1 MSYLVLARKYRPRV
15 FADMVGQEVVTATLA
30 GAIRED
36 RVGHAYLFTGPR
48 GTGKTTTARIL
59 AKALN
64 CEKGPTPDPCG
75 VCERCRAAESGS
87 EIDLVEIDA
96 ASNTGVDYVRELR
109 EQAAYLPMH
118 ARYKIYIVDE
128 VHMLSKPAF
137 NALLKTLEEPP
148 PHVKFL
154 FATTELEK
162 VIETVVSRCQVL
174 RLVPL
179 QEETIVKRLDWVF
192 EQEGVR
198 AEPGVTAAL
207 ARRARGGM
215 RDALSLAD
223 QLLSLGGET
232 PKLDDIGKL
241 SAAAG
246 GEAFEALFSAL
257 ETGDPARAL
266 AALPGTEGSEAE
278 FLSGALDH
286 LRATLLVGLCGEGV
300 PVVDLSP
307 SERKLASARA
317 ERLGVERLSI
327 WLEELLLARER
338 MRELPQHSRLSFEL
352 ALFDLCRPESA
363 LALDEIA
370 SRLEALES
378 RMGQS
383 ETAPRA
389 AELRPAAP
397 AVRPAPAAPPVPA
410 RAAVPA
416 PAPAPALDA
425 AALWKRFLEELEQHS
440 STLAETLRARGRLGD
455 FSGAR
460 VGVRISGLAE
470 PERVLFQTPRNARA
484 CAQILSRLL
493 GREVTFALEEPA
505 APQRKPQDSF
515 TGRVTE
521 LFGGRM
527 EDEG

>member
-15 FADMVGQEVVTATLA
+15 FSDMVGQEVVTATLR
-30 GAIRED
+30 GAIAEQ

-64 CEKGPTPDPCG
+64 CEKGPAPDPCLE
-75 VCERCRAAESGS
+75 CARCRAAESGS

-118 ARYKIYIVDE
+118 ARFKIYIVDE

-154 FATTELEK
+154 FATTEPEK

-179 QEETIVKRLDWVF
+179 SESTIAGRLGTVF
-192 EQEGVR
+192 DAEGVR
-198 AEPGVTAAL
+198 AEAGVAEAL

-223 QLLSLGGET
+223 QLLSLAGDAPT
-232 PKLDDIGKL
+232 LADIDKL

-246 GEAFEALFSAL
+246 GQAFEGLFAAL
-257 ETGDPARAL
+257 EAGERARAL
-266 AALPGTEGSEAE
+266 AALPPCEGSEAE
-278 FLSGALDH
+278 FLSGLLDH
-286 LRATLLVGLCGEGV
+286 LRATLLVGLHGEDMPLVG
-300 PVVDLSP
+300 LSP
-307 SERKLASARA
+307 DERQRAQARA
-317 ERLGVERLSI
+317 QRLGTERLAL
-327 WLEELLLARER
+327 WLEELLVARER
-338 MRELPQHSRLSFEL
+338 MRELPQHARLALEL

-363 LALDEIA
+363 LALSEIA
-370 SRLEALES
+370 ERLEALEA
-378 RMGQS
+378 RAGQAAV
-383 ETAPRA
+383 TRPAPPR
-389 AELRPAAP
+389 ELRPVP
-397 AVRPAPAAPPVPA
+397 QPPAPATAPVRDPQT
-410 RAAVPA
+410 
-416 PAPAPALDA
+416 
-425 AALWKRFLEELEQHS
+425 LWNTFLEELAQSS
-440 STLAETLRARGRLGD
+440 STLAETLRARGRLGET
-455 FSGAR
+455 SERRVSAR
-460 VGVRISGLAE
+460 VANLSE
-470 PERVLFQTPRNARA
+470 DERLLFHTARNQKA
-484 CAQILSRLL
+484 CAQILARLL
-493 GREVTFALEEPA
+493 GREVEFVIEEPA
-505 APQRKPQDSF
+505 APQRKQKDVF
-515 TGRVTE
+515 TGKVQE
-521 LFGGRM
+521 LFGGRL

>member
-15 FADMVGQEVVTATLA
+15 FSDMVGQEVVTATLR
-30 GAIRED
+30 GAIAEG

-64 CEKGPTPDPCG
+64 CEKGPAPDPCG
-75 VCERCRAAESGS
+75 ECARCRAAESGS

-118 ARYKIYIVDE
+118 ARFKIYIVDE

-179 QEETIVKRLDWVF
+179 SEPTIVGRLEDVF
-192 EQEGVR
+192 GREGVR
-198 AEPGVTAAL
+198 AGPGVCEAL

-223 QLLSLGGET
+223 QLLSIAGEA
-232 PKLDDIGKL
+232 PELADVDKL
-241 SAAAG
+241 SAVAG
-246 GEAFEALFSAL
+246 GEAFEALFDAL
-257 ETGDPARAL
+257 EAGERPRAL
-266 AALPGTEGSEAE
+266 ACLPPNEGGEAE
-278 FLSGALDH
+278 FLSGLLDH
-286 LRATLLVGLCGEGV
+286 LRATLLVGLCGENV
-300 PVVDLSP
+300 PVVGLAP
-307 SERKLASARA
+307 EERRRAKERA
-317 ERLGVERLSI
+317 ERLGSERLSL
-327 WLEELLLARER
+327 WLEELLIARER
-338 MRELPQHSRLSFEL
+338 MRELPQHARL
-352 ALFDLCRPESA
+352 ALELVLLDLCRPESA
-363 LALDEIA
+363 LSLSEIA
-370 SRLEALES
+370 ERLEALEA
-378 RMGQS
+378 RAGHA
-383 ETAPRA
+383 APARPA
-389 AELRPAAP
+389 PLPPVELRPAAP
-397 AVRPAPAAPPVPA
+397 PQ
-410 RAAVPA
+410 A
-416 PAPAPALDA
+416 PAPASTLAQA
-425 AALWKRFLEELEQHS
+425 APPRDDKALWNRFLEELSQTS
-440 STLAETLRARGRLGD
+440 ATLAESLRTRGRLGEVGERRV
-455 FSGAR
+455 SAR
-460 VGVRISGLAE
+460 LSNYTDE
-470 PERVLFQTPRNARA
+470 ERLLFQTPRNQKA
-484 CAQILSRLL
+484 CAQILARLL
-493 GREVTFALEEPA
+493 GREVEFVLEEPA
-505 APQRKPQDSF
+505 APARKPKDPF

-521 LFGGRM
+521 LFSGRL